1 MMTVMNVIAE
11 WIARNLCKHGKKR
24 RARGAAISIEALL
37 VFVIFT
43 VITFGFFFL
52 AQAALVAYFGDGKR
66 YLESPFF

>member
-11 WIARNLCKHGKKR
+11 WIDRFLWRHGKTR
-24 RARGAAISIEALL
+24 RARAGAISIEALL
-37 VFVIFT
+37 VIVIFT
-43 VITFGFFFL
+43 VITFSFFFL